1 LGTIT
6 WTNEAQRWLEDIFE
20 YIAIDDRNAASQVVD
35 DIKDSGDVEILGV
48 FHGALDISK
57 YSI

>member
-6 WTNEAQRWLEDIFE
+6 WTNEAQRWLEAIFE